1 MKNDDYIVP
10 SVNYCDGLG
19 LGRCF
24 RFVCIYAYAA
34 VFLCATVFSVNK
46 DLYYIFRGVAVRG
59 PVVLAHPVYFERV
72 LISVLVGRLVVAS
85 VPLMACDRRI
95 DVKEAGV
102 IADRRET
109 P

>member
-1 MKNDDYIVP
+1 MDLDLV
-10 SVNYCDGLG
+10 VVFALFVFM
-19 LGRCF
+19 LTLLCF
-24 RFVCIYAYAA
+24 CVLPF
-34 VFLCATVFSVNK
+34 FSVDK
-46 DLYYIFRGVAVRG
+46 DLYYIFHGVAVRG